1 MQQPTCVIVCLQLII
16 HFTQVVTRHPG
27 PKWIKVTMPIDWYYI
42 LCTVRGRCF
51 FHLYTDLHS
60 KYPAGLDSEP
70 ELADLMN
77 EVAAKIPGRW
87 RDVGLQLG
95 LDESV
100 LQGITSINQGDTNL
114 CYINVFTRWKNYSTT
129 HPYTWS
135 AVVQALKA
143 PSVGESRLADMI
155 MNKLTRHPSQ

>member
-1 MQQPTCVIVCLQLII
+1 MS
-16 HFTQVVTRHPG
+16 
-27 PKWIKVTMPIDWYYI
+27 
-42 LCTVRGRCF
+42 TVRGRCF

-70 ELADLMN
+70 ELPDLMN
-77 EVAAKIPGRW
+77 EVAAKIPARW

-100 LQGITSINQGDTNL
+100 LQGITYISQGDTNL
-114 CYINVFTRWKNYSTT
+114 CYINVFTRWKNHSTT

-135 AVVQALKA
+135 TMLQALKA
-143 PSVGESRLADMI
+143 PSVGESSLADTI
-155 MNKLTRHPSQ
+155 EKKLT